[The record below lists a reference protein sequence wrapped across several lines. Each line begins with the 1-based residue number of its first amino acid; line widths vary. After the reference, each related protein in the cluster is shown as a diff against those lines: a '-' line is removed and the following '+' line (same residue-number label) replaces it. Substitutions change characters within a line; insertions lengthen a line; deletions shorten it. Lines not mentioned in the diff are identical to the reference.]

1 MCCGRSRTQYRGRGP
16 NLPPPRLAPLGV
28 GSQPPT
34 TRSPSMT
41 FEYIGRTGLTVV
53 GPVTGRQ
60 YRFDRTGARVEVDS
74 RDRPSIAVIPLLRQ
88 IGNSPPR
95 R

>member
-1 MCCGRSRTQYRGRGP
+1 
-16 NLPPPRLAPLGV
+16 
-28 GSQPPT
+28 
-34 TRSPSMT
+34 MT

-88 IGNSPPR
+88 IGDSPPR
-95 R
+95 LCASSVLSALSARRSALLRRLTIDPPHRE